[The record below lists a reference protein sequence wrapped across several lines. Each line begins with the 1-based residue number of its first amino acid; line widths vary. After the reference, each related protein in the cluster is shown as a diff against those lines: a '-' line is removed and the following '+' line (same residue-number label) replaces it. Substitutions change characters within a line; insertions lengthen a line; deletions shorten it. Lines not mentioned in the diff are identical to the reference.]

1 MDYEMKDH
9 NYKDE
14 RFDLRMSADIKTLVA
29 RAAEVAGTTMSAF
42 MIETVRDRAIRLIE
56 QQEQIV
62 LNNKARDV
70 FLNAL
75 AKPSAPNAKLR
86 RASKKYQA
94 EEIN

>member
-1 MDYEMKDH
+1 MKDQNH
-9 NYKDE
+9 SRDE
-14 RFDLRMSADIKTLVA
+14 RFDLRMSADIKALVA

-42 MIETVRDRAIRLIE
+42 MIETVRDRATKLIE

-62 LNNKARDV
+62 LNNEARDV

-75 AKPSAPNAKLR
+75 TNPPEPNAKLR
-86 RASKKYQA
+86 RAAKKYQS